1 MIHFQ
6 RGTQSKMEFDRE
18 EPFAGAVGDQP
29 EASHQ
34 PARDAQTGDAVTML
48 LGTLVRTWGELER
61 ATMEKLS
68 QLRAAAGDMRLIG
81 GRSRPN
87 LGMLLAEL
95 RALVSIRD
103 RHDRNTLVEIAEIE
117 TSIQRAS
124 QFHQLVIDGFRAAEA
139 DVLLCRDARNA
150 ERRVKVDDV
159 RSEIRELET
168 ITSRLCAI

>member
-1 MIHFQ
+1 MD
-6 RGTQSKMEFDRE
+6 FDRE
-18 EPFAGAVGDQP
+18 EPLADGLGDRP

-34 PARDAQTGDAVTML
+34 PQRDAPNGDAITLL
-48 LGTLVRTWGELER
+48 LGSLVRTWGELER
-61 ATMEKLS
+61 SAMEKLA
-68 QLRAAAGDMRLIG
+68 QLRSAAGDMRLIG
-81 GRSRPN
+81 GRSRPS

-150 ERRVKVDDV
+150 ERRVRVDDV

>member
-1 MIHFQ
+1 MN
-6 RGTQSKMEFDRE
+6 FDRE
-18 EPFAGAVGDQP
+18 EPFHDGEGHRPETPQQP
-29 EASHQ
+29 E
-34 PARDAQTGDAVTML
+34 RGAQTADPVTLL

-61 ATMEKLS
+61 SAMDKLA
-68 QLRAAAGDMRLIG
+68 QLRSAAGDMRMIG
-81 GRSRPN
+81 GRSRPS

-103 RHDRNTLVEIAEIE
+103 RHDRSTLVEIADIE
-117 TSIQRAS
+117 TSIQRAT

-139 DVLLCRDARNA
+139 DILLCRDARNA
-150 ERRVKVDDV
+150 ERRVRIDDV